1 MPAGA
6 AARSAAIGHNATM
19 PHQTGQSS
27 TLRVALALGAVYI
40 VWGSTYFAIAY
51 VVETLPPFLAG
62 SIRFLA
68 AGALLLAFLLARHR
82 WRVARGQPSAVSRPS
97 LVEWR
102 TAAIVGILL
111 LLGGNGL
118 VMVAEQRIPS
128 YIAAVIIATVPIWMS
143 LVDALLTRRAPSLL
157 TLGGLAVGLVS
168 VVLLLLPAQGVEAI
182 DPFGIGLVLLCTLS
196 WTSGSLYARRA
207 PLPANG
213 LLGSGMEQ
221 LSGGAAMLVVAIL
234 LGEPGRVDP
243 ASMSTASLLGLGYLI
258 VFGSVLA
265 YTAYVWLL
273 DNAPIS
279 TVATYAYVNPV
290 VAVALGVL
298 FRGELL
304 TLRTLIAAILIIGAV
319 VAMVSGRP
327 RTAEEPGPAPD
338 GATLEPADGAR

>member
-1 MPAGA
+1 M
-6 AARSAAIGHNATM
+6 
-19 PHQTGQSS
+19 
-27 TLRVALALGAVYI
+27 
-40 VWGSTYFAIAY
+40 
-51 VVETLPPFLAG
+51 
-62 SIRFLA
+62 
-68 AGALLLAFLLARHR
+68 AFLLAQQR
-82 WRVARGQPSAVSRPS
+82 WRRARGQSSSLSRPS

-118 VMVAEQRIPS
+118 VMVAEQSIPS

-143 LVDALLTRRAPSLL
+143 LADALLTRRAPSLL
-157 TLGGLAVGLVS
+157 TLGGLAVGLGG
-168 VVLLLLPAQGVEAI
+168 VVLLLLPARGLEAL

-221 LSGGAAMLVVAIL
+221 VSGGAAMLLVATL
-234 LGEPGRVDP
+234 LGEPGRVEL
-243 ASMSTASLLGLGYLI
+243 ASVSTASLLGLAYLI
-258 VFGSVLA
+258 VFGSLLA

-273 DNAPIS
+273 EHAPIS

-304 TLRTLIAAILIIGAV
+304 TLRTLIAAVLIIGAV

-327 RTAEEPGPAPD
+327 REAEESGPAPE
-338 GATLEPADGAR
+338 AASLEPADKAP